1 MSTHR
6 CMRTPDKSKETINQF
21 RQAPHRRNLSDPR
34 PRLES
39 QTQDPDPNWE
49 QHNRIQGHDC
59 SAGCLRSCQKL
70 VPVHVVNQKTIDN
83 FLISHAG
90 VGASSRN
97 TVGCQ
102 GGLQI
107 LGAVGGLESWRP
119 VCPRKQGFPYACKV
133 IRLLQH
139 KTLDDFSIR
148 WFASCFAL

>member
-1 MSTHR
+1 MTYQQKRVVPFETTMDRAGKHMSTHR
-6 CMRTPDKSKETINQF
+6 CMRTPDKSKGTINQF

-90 VGASSRN
+90 VGASSRY

-102 GGLQI
+102 GGLQMLERLEAWS
-107 LGAVGGLESWRP
+107 LGGQCVHEN
-119 VCPRKQGFPYACKV
+119 KDFPMPA
-133 IRLLQH
+133 R
-139 KTLDDFSIR
+139 
-148 WFASCFAL
+148 